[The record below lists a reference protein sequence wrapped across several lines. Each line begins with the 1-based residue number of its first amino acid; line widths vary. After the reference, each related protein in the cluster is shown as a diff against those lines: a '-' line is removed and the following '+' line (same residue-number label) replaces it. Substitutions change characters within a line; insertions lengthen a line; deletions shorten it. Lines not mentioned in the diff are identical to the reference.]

1 MLSNLFW
8 CAVCYGFDA
17 CFCVR
22 YFLCLN
28 GKELFQWFDGKLQIW
43 NGTADATH
51 WNCVPVRVV
60 NYLLPF
66 YCHYHWVLTL
76 SSAQNTKVE
85 IHVHLFQFW
94 NNFLE
99 KLIIIYN
106 NWLFFLDTNGRGR
119 ASKKW
124 KVRERGRWLFFFTT
138 EVCGG
143 KYWRRRG
150 LLPANYPL
158 IFHHVR

>member
-8 CAVCYGFDA
+8 CAVRYGFDA

-76 SSAQNTKVE
+76 SSALNTSIEMTNEENDMHILSKILQSLKSCILDCFMVSE
-85 IHVHLFQFW
+85 PMGCFFQCISYQECYSV
-94 NNFLE
+94 NF
-99 KLIIIYN
+99 
-106 NWLFFLDTNGRGR
+106 
-119 ASKKW
+119 AS
-124 KVRERGRWLFFFTT
+124 VS
-138 EVCGG
+138 
-143 KYWRRRG
+143 
-150 LLPANYPL
+150 
-158 IFHHVR
+158 

>member
-8 CAVCYGFDA
+8 CAVRYGFDA

-94 NNFLE
+94 NYFLTVKNYFSGLMVNCKLEMIQRMQYIEVCSCDCFKISNFLSVA
-99 KLIIIYN
+99 
-106 NWLFFLDTNGRGR
+106 GR
-119 ASKKW
+119 
-124 KVRERGRWLFFFTT
+124 
-138 EVCGG
+138 
-143 KYWRRRG
+143 
-150 LLPANYPL
+150 
-158 IFHHVR
+158 